1 MCKTTILAL
10 ATAMALASGATA
22 APVIPIVPKHVA
34 GAVERTVRPGDGA
47 LILVQNRTR
56 GGGGQRAG
64 GAQRAGGGAGGANR
78 GSFNSSDFHRNAS
91 NTQTRNASSSR
102 NTNVNAN
109 RNVNV
114 SGGGCCY
121 GDYNSGPSW
130 GGVAAGVAVGAVVG
144 AAATSAAS
152 SPTYVAPPPT
162 YPPGYVSP
170 PPY

>member
-1 MCKTTILAL
+1 
-10 ATAMALASGATA
+10 MALASGAA
-22 APVIPIVPKHVA
+22 AAAVITIMPKHVA
-34 GAVERTVRPGDGA
+34 GAVERAVRPGDDA

-56 GGGGQRAG
+56 GGGT
-64 GAQRAGGGAGGANR
+64 QRAGGGTSGANR
-78 GSFNSSDFHRNAS
+78 GSFNSNDFHGTAS

-102 NTNVNAN
+102 NANVNAN

-114 SGGGCCY
+114 SGGGCCNGNY
-121 GDYNSGPSW
+121 DSGPNW

-152 SPTYVAPPPT
+152 SPTYAAPPPT